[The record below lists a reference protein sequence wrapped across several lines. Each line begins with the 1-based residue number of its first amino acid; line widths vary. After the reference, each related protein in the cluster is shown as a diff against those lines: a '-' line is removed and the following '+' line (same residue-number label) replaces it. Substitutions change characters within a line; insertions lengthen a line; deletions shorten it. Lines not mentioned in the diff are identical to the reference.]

1 LGALGHEPLKKHENG
16 RQMWLRQGAETFIKK
31 NADMINSVQDLEVFP
46 FFAGFKLT
54 RFTKKP
60 PDVSGKG
67 H

>member
-1 LGALGHEPLKKHENG
+1 
-16 RQMWLRQGAETFIKK
+16 MWLNPGAETFIKK
-31 NADMINSVQDLEVFP
+31 IADMINSVQDLEVFP